1 MYEPVKHTWRNLCNG
16 ALHPHRGV
24 AQASLP
30 RPIQIFQLLVDAG
43 PTQLAVI
50 FWVVG
55 SLLVRL
61 YAQWT
66 LESGSMYGSLSA
78 PLVLLLWLYVVG
90 LAVLL
95 GAELN
100 SEIEKL
106 WPSGQQP
113 GGLGPS
119 PQPQS

>member
-1 MYEPVKHTWRNLCNG
+1 MYEPVKHTWHILCNG

-50 FWVVG
+50 LWVVG

-78 PLVLLLWLYVVG
+78 SLVLLLWLYVVG
-90 LAVLL
+90 HRR
-95 GAELN
+95 
-100 SEIEKL
+100 SR
-106 WPSGQQP
+106 
-113 GGLGPS
+113 S
-119 PQPQS
+119 PDLPVNDVPCLPTF